1 MNLADSFTTQK
12 RLQLSE
18 VQLSPSEGPHN
29 HPHFPG
35 PDDLQ
40 MQNTF
45 QNALNKKET
54 LLTASTTIEKPDCN
68 EEKCETH
75 LFNRLDE
82 GSLWKTTLGRDESC
96 EHSFYLKDFNL
107 TNYFPD

>member
-1 MNLADSFTTQK
+1 M
-12 RLQLSE
+12 
-18 VQLSPSEGPHN
+18 QLSPSEGPHN
-29 HPHFPG
+29 RPHFPG

-45 QNALNKKET
+45 KMHLVQQET
-54 LLTASTTIEKPDCN
+54 LFTASTTIEKPDCN
-68 EEKCETH
+68 EEKNSKH
-75 LFNRLDE
+75 INSLDVD
-82 GSLWKTTLGRDESC
+82 SLWKTTLGRDESC